1 MTASNQNGLDRN
13 DAVSMS
19 LFTGASVVTAALY
32 SRLPA
37 RVPVHFDLP
46 GQVDG
51 WMSRPFGAWILLG
64 GTLVTW
70 ILVRFGSYVLPREW
84 RARLESS
91 PTSVLGMLLVA
102 LFAALQLVILY
113 AALRPGH
120 SMGVPLALALSA
132 FWIVLGQILPRVRRN
147 PFVGVRTTWTLT
159 SDENWL
165 RTHRLAGFTFTVGG
179 LIGALAALIGL
190 PAVAI
195 VAILVSG
202 LSPAVY
208 SYFLARRLAQ

>member
-1 MTASNQNGLDRN
+1 MTTSPRLDRN

-32 SRLPA
+32 ARLPA
-37 RVPVHFDLP
+37 RVPVHFDLH

-51 WMSRPFGAWILLG
+51 WMSRPFGAWILLV